1 MREYNNALY
10 YFGCCEDINPDE
22 PKTYFYIGE
31 SLFHLKSYFDAKIKL
46 EYYLKLKP
54 NDEYA

>member
-46 EYYLKLKP
+46 EYYLQIGR
-54 NDEYA
+54 AHV